1 MKPYLEKCVGR
12 FLLSGEV
19 SPSVFSSEKTDWG
32 AAGEM
37 GMGGSSHFLAAATQS
52 SLAPLQSCLVEDSI
66 VLLNI
71 VFLLQQ
77 KRTNHGFFRFEAAR
91 WFVYAKFL
99 WPDEKVKRRSCSL
112 YQASGAEQQV
122 VHNSDSV
129 VSCYL
134 EENTQ

>member
-77 KRTNHGFFRFEAAR
+77 KRTMSPMAFLGLKLIGLPVPSACGWMKKSSREAA
-91 WFVYAKFL
+91 VYIKPL
-99 WPDEKVKRRSCSL
+99 VQSSKSDTILTPL
-112 YQASGAEQQV
+112 YLAI
-122 VHNSDSV
+122 
-129 VSCYL
+129 
-134 EENTQ
+134 